1 MAHKFGVLGGFA
13 WPARLSM
20 YFRVNYEQNLV
31 FLCFMAIF
39 MSYSPQFWGSLVIYN
54 DRRARYMFESDDQK
68 LDFFVSYGRFHGL
81 FPTSLGFQGDFHG
94 P

>member
-1 MAHKFGVLGGFA
+1 MARKTRYVFE
-13 WPARLSM
+13 S
-20 YFRVNYEQNLV
+20 YEQKLV

-39 MSYSPQFWGSLVIYN
+39 MSYSSLFWGSLVIYN

-68 LDFFVSYGRFHGL
+68 HDFFVSYGRFHGL